1 MKLIKGLNS
10 PTLQQYLAAG
20 STALLL
26 NIDSTTVS
34 LTFDPNTLEQRSLYQ
49 RAHTD
54 NKQREQ
60 GIEPLTVFVWQNI
73 GKALR
78 FSWRCLM
85 AGLQNMAST
94 YSTPLSAMSTVVTEV
109 NRASGSKA

>member
-1 MKLIKGLNS
+1 MYNLYRNTHMYRVKDMKLIKGLNS

-60 GIEPLTVFVWQNI
+60 VRIAPQERTFNQCIPPFCIER
-73 GKALR
+73 K
-78 FSWRCLM
+78 
-85 AGLQNMAST
+85 
-94 YSTPLSAMSTVVTEV
+94 
-109 NRASGSKA
+109 